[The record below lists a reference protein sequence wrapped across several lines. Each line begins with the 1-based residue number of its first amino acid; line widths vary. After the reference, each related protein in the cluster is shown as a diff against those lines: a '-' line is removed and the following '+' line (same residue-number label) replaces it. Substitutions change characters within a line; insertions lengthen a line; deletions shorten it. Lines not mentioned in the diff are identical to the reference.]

1 MPDGDDRRGDLQNE
15 LDPGAERNEIVHRA
29 GHDNDDAAEQYTL
42 HRLVDARERQHSGEK
57 AGKQRQPA
65 EPGDRM
71 IVDAP
76 GLARHVHRADLAGK
90 FSHGG
95 RGKQTHRRRGEQRE
109 QHTHP
114 QPQSQSRKHSLP
126 PFFFSTTAAQRGGVL
141 KFTEN

>member
-1 MPDGDDRRGDLQNE
+1 MPDGDDRRSDLQNE

-76 GLARHVHRADLAGK
+76 GLAGMSIAPILQANFRTAGVASRH
-90 FSHGG
+90 
-95 RGKQTHRRRGEQRE
+95 
-109 QHTHP
+109 
-114 QPQSQSRKHSLP
+114 
-126 PFFFSTTAAQRGGVL
+126 TAAAASSASSTRTRSRRARAGSIPFRLSFFRVPPRSAAVP
-141 KFTEN
+141 EIY